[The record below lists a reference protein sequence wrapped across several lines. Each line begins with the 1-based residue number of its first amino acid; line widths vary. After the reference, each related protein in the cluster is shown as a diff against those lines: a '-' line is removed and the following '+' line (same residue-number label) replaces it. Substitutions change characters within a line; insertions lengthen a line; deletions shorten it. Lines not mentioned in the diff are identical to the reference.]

1 MSSSLL
7 FSCPKRILN
16 PLSTNGLIN
25 IPFSI
30 IMVFNVNIASIG
42 KIDRN
47 SKSERNK
54 KRGESFDSPLSYL
67 RAEDGAQT
75 RDPQLG
81 RLVL

>member
-1 MSSSLL
+1 
-7 FSCPKRILN
+7 
-16 PLSTNGLIN
+16 
-25 IPFSI
+25 
-30 IMVFNVNIASIG
+30 MVFNVNTASIG

-67 RAEDGAQT
+67 RAEDGAHT

-81 RLVL
+81 RLVLYQLSYFRNTN